1 MTTKVM
7 YFQIF
12 HFHQELLIFS
22 TKQEIEDEVRTF
34 SMHDYLLRES
44 PSEDHATISKARL
57 QKKFPILL
65 F

>member
-1 MTTKVM
+1 M

-22 TKQEIEDEVRTF
+22 TEQAIKDEVRTF